1 MANKMM
7 NMILAFIVS
16 LLVVSVPF
24 TSGLLQRGV
33 VVETRTMPRRQGQG
47 FSRSRSSFVTAHTAA
62 TSSTT
67 TSTTQLDSSSS
78 SLHHPKLIVLD
89 LDHTLWTPELYT
101 LRHLE
106 RTKAR
111 PIAGTDVTLFPGA
124 QQVMEQIRAGKFPNT
139 RFAVASRTKSVPWAH
154 DLLEQFGIRD
164 LFDHVEIFPGDKQ
177 SHFRKLQ
184 QASGIAYDDMLFFD
198 DARDG
203 KYGNCERVS
212 QMGVLSVHCQNGLN
226 TMHLFETALQ
236 RYAEW
241 DKSPNTIVEKDGTVT
256 DVTVTRKRTTTV
268 KNANNHAHRP
278 VAGERQTG
286 TVKMFNEEK
295 GFGFL
300 QYGDSKTKDVFFHV
314 NNLPDGTDIVE
325 IGQELSFYVAV
336 DLKKDKVMATEI
348 QVPLATTTTSTS
360 TSNSQDDDTN
370 TVPIHVFSMNLPFA
384 ALLAN
389 GYKDLES
396 RNGTM
401 FVPYPAGTQMLLH
414 VGRRLYPD
422 GNKHL
427 QIMKSGGLD
436 DTEIE
441 ALKSLPPGFKRCGQ
455 AVAICELGETYET
468 TVEERSDPAFQRR
481 VGAYG
486 ADSGRIVTE
495 IRKVAYLK
503 QPVKVSGQ
511 GGVFTTQISN
521 DVIPDG
527 WVLAAAA
534 SSVSVLTS
542 KNTKAPKKNLP
553 KNKYSTDN
561 KTNNSTK
568 QEPSSSSGTT
578 LYSITG

>member
-1 MANKMM
+1 MRMPMNNMRSTTPLANKM
-7 NMILAFIVS
+7 NMMLAVAS
-16 LLVVSVPF
+16 LLVFIPF
-24 TSGLLQRGV
+24 IFGFQG
-33 VVETRTMPRRQGQG
+33 VVETKTMPRRQG
-47 FSRSRSSFVTAHTAA
+47 FSSRSSFTAHAA
-62 TSSTT
+62 AAAKSSTT
-67 TSTTQLDSSSS
+67 TSTTQLYSSSS
-78 SLHHPKLIVLD
+78 SSSSSSSPSPLHPKLIVLD

-101 LRHLE
+101 LRNLE
-106 RTKAR
+106 RAKVR
-111 PIAGTDVTLFPGA
+111 PIARKDVNLFPGA
-124 QQVMEQIRAGKFPNT
+124 QQVMEQIRQGKFPHT
-139 RFAVASRTKSVPWAH
+139 RFAVASRTKSVAWAH

-177 SHFRKLQ
+177 SHFLKLQ
-184 QASGIAYDDMLFFD
+184 QASGVGYQEMLFFD

-212 QMGVLSVHCQNGLN
+212 QMGVLSVHCKNGLD
-226 TMHLFETALQ
+226 TMQIFQTALE

-241 DKSPNTIVEKDGTVT
+241 DKSPNTIVETDGTVT
-256 DVTVTRKRTTTV
+256 DGTATRTVTTDKDTI
-268 KNANNHAHRP
+268 KNANARRP

-286 TVKMFNEEK
+286 TVKMFNVEK
-295 GFGFL
+295 GFGFI

-314 NNLPDGTDIVE
+314 NDLPDGTGIVE
-325 IGQELSFYVAV
+325 TGQELTFHVAR
-336 DLKKDKVMATEI
+336 DARNDKTMAKEI
-348 QVPLATTTTSTS
+348 QSATSTS
-360 TSNSQDDDTN
+360 SQDT

-427 QIMKSGGLD
+427 QVMKSGGLE

-441 ALKSLPPGFKRCGQ
+441 ALKSLPPGFKQCGM
-455 AVAICELGETYET
+455 AVAICELGDTYET

-481 VGAYG
+481 VAAFG
-486 ADSGRIVTE
+486 ADSGRMVTE

-503 QPVKVSGQ
+503 QPVKVTGQ
-511 GGVFTTQISN
+511 GGVFTTRICP

-527 WVLAAAA
+527 WVLVA
-534 SSVSVLTS
+534 SSASPPS
-542 KNTKAPKKNLP
+542 TKGKKNLP
-553 KNKYSTDN
+553 KNKYSN
-561 KTNNSTK
+561 PKTSSTK
-568 QEPSSSSGTT
+568 EEPSSSSETT
-578 LYSITG
+578 QPVYSISG